1 MKALCEKVKILLPAL
16 LERGPVYLLA
26 LFERD
31 DAAGKWDVVLSAAW
45 SDADTASAI
54 RFVSAQLVPSLSPE
68 ELGSL
73 SRIAIIPSTTPSI
86 SAMTSVM
93 NITGGHTELVD
104 CNLMGLQI
112 KHAYIFRAQ
121 RPPAQQPGMAQTV

>member
-1 MKALCEKVKILLPAL
+1 MKALCENVKALLPVL
-16 LERGPVYLLA
+16 LERGPVYLFA

-45 SDADTASAI
+45 SDRDSSSAI
-54 RFVSAQLVPSLSPE
+54 RYVSGKLVPTLSPE
-68 ELGSL
+68 ELASL
-73 SRIAIIPSTTPSI
+73 SRIVIIPSETPAV
-86 SAMTSVM
+86 SAMTSTM
-93 NITGGHTELVD
+93 NISGGETELVD

-121 RPPAQQPGMAQTV
+121 RPPAQQPGMAQPA